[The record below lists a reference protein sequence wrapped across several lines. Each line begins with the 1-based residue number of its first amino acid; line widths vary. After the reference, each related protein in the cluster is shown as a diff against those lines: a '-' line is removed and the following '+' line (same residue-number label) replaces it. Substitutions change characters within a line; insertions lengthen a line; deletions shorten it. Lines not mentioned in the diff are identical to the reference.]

1 MAAFVRRLC
10 HITFHVPA
18 GQSLARD
25 LQRFFGFK
33 PLAAREADGW
43 RQLAL
48 SSGHAVFLVN
58 EGVGGGETLYGLDP
72 RYAVPSATNLCF
84 EVADVG
90 SAARALAPRGCRV
103 LVPPVSV
110 RDVQGAATYTVV
122 SSPAGNVSLTL
133 LERADYRGPF
143 LPGFQPLPS
152 ATGPSATG
160 PAWISHVDHLTLAC
174 TPGSSPTLMRWFH
187 DCLGFQHHPLSSGE
201 DPEGGLEVKTG
212 YGQGGL
218 RISAMQNPLSNA
230 IPMLVLGEPLQRTTN
245 RQDPL
250 EHFLAQHRGP
260 GLQHVALYTPDIIEA
275 TERVTLSGGQL
286 VTPPEGYYEQP
297 GKESQILAAG
307 HDPSKLARQGILLDG
322 EKGKFLLQVFT
333 KSLFAEDTFFLE
345 LIQRQG
351 ATGFGRG
358 NIQAL
363 WQSTEEQAAKGQE
376 T

>member
-1 MAAFVRRLC
+1 MAASARHLC
-10 HITFHVPA
+10 HIAFHVPS

-25 LQRFFGFK
+25 LQRFFGFQ

-48 SSGHAVFLVN
+48 RSGHAVFLVN
-58 EGVGGGETLYGLDP
+58 EGMGTRDPLYGLNP
-72 RYAVPSATNLCF
+72 RYAVSSANNLCF

-90 SAARALAPRGCRV
+90 SAARALEPRGCRV

-110 RDVQGAATYTVV
+110 RDVHGAATYTVV
-122 SSPAGNVSLTL
+122 SSPAGNLSLTL
-133 LERADYRGPF
+133 LDRADYRGPY
-143 LPGFQPLPS
+143 LPGFQLL
-152 ATGPSATG
+152 PSATG

-187 DCLGFQHHPLSSGE
+187 DCLGFHHLPLSPGE
-201 DPEGGLEVKTG
+201 DPELGFEVAAG
-212 YGQGGL
+212 SRGGGL
-218 RISAMQNPLSNA
+218 RLTALQPPPSSA
-230 IPMLVLGEPLQRTTN
+230 IPTLVLVESLQGAASG
-245 RQDPL
+245 QDQV
-250 EHFLAQHRGP
+250 EKFLAQHGGP
-260 GLQHVALYTPDIIEA
+260 GLQHVALYTSNIIEA
-275 TERVTLSGGQL
+275 TERVVLSGGQIL
-286 VTPPEGYYEQP
+286 TPPEAYYQQP

-307 HDPSKLARQGILLDG
+307 HEPSKLARQGILLDG

-351 ATGFGRG
+351 ATGFGQG
-358 NIQAL
+358 NIRAL
-363 WQSTEEQAAKGQE
+363 WQSVEEQAARGQE